1 MQPNTAT
8 AKIKDKTTKENYL
21 SLKQNNRKETEG
33 KKKQKKMKCSNNH
46 CYIKLQGTTFLLRLL
61 KDIKN

>member
-1 MQPNTAT
+1 LQPNTAT

-33 KKKQKKMKCSNNH
+33 KKNKRK
-46 CYIKLQGTTFLLRLL
+46 
-61 KDIKN
+61 